1 MSVLCS
7 LTLVQLVAILGLLH
21 ASRTWEISGGKA
33 RVGCYEDVLNMEGVT
48 RQELL
53 QLDSEGRCLV
63 TDHSSF
69 GMFWP
74 LYIFEWVFVAEK
86 WQCGGV
92 NVALWDYVSLRWQ
105 ADDSLL
111 IGSFI

>member
-1 MSVLCS
+1 
-7 LTLVQLVAILGLLH
+7 LVAILGLLH
-21 ASRTWEISGGKA
+21 ASRTGEISGGKA

-69 GMFWP
+69 GTLLPWP
-74 LYIFEWVFVAEK
+74 LFILNGFLLQK
-86 WQCGGV
+86 SG
-92 NVALWDYVSLRWQ
+92 NVAV
-105 ADDSLL
+105 
-111 IGSFI
+111 